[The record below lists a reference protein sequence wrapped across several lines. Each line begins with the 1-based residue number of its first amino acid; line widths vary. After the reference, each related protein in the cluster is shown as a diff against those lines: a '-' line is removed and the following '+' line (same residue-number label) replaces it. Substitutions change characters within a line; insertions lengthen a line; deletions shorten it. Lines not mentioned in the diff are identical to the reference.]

1 MFYLYNSLQ
10 IALCVVFR
18 VGCLLV
24 LEWGEYVYDDGWIR
38 PRMCAQGLQNIS
50 RIFR

>member
-1 MFYLYNSLQ
+1 MFHLYNSLQ

-24 LEWGEYVYDDGWIR
+24 LEWGEYVYDDGW
-38 PRMCAQGLQNIS
+38 MDKTQNVCS
-50 RIFR
+50 GFTKYF